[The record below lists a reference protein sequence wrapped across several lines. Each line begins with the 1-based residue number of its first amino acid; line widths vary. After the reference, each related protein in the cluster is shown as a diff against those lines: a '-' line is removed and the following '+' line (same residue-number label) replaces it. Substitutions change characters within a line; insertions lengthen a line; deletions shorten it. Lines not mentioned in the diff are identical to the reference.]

1 MSICLL
7 VAFWKIRSTVSDL
20 KFDYFFSDCK
30 KLDFHHFR
38 KFSNHRPKTRSKLG
52 QTRSLFQKNVNVN
65 FRSDNNLEGEGGFKA
80 QKQVGH
86 KTTSKKNLQKQ
97 AKKLRK
103 APSRLVGFEFSAPA
117 QATIAPIPIT

>member
-20 KFDYFFSDCK
+20 KFDFFFQIAKNLISTI
-30 KLDFHHFR
+30 FANFQITA
-38 KFSNHRPKTRSKLG
+38 PKLG
-52 QTRSLFQKNVNVN
+52 QSSDKQGHFFKKIVNFN
-65 FRSDNNLEGEGGFKA
+65 FRSDNNLEGEGVFKA
-80 QKQVGH
+80 QKRVGH
-86 KTTSKKNLQKQ
+86 KTTSKNNLQKQ